1 MGCQSIV
8 FVEPDAVREK
18 ERINDMKRILVTGCN
33 GQLGRAIN
41 KEYAQ
46 EDITFINTD
55 VAEGEGVISLD
66 ITDVNAVLSC
76 VEETK
81 PDVIINCA
89 AHTNVDAC
97 ESQWDLAYKINA
109 IGARNLSI
117 AAEKTN
123 AKLIH
128 VSTDYVFPGTSPQPL
143 TEFDAP
149 DPISA
154 YGKTKW
160 EGENFVREFS
170 TKHFILRT
178 AWLYGDGKN
187 FVKTMLK
194 LAETHDTVS
203 VVSDQY
209 GSPTS
214 AVELAKM
221 IHFLEPTEN
230 YGTYHA
236 TCEGQCS
243 WADFAVEIFKKAGKD
258 TKVNYITTEE
268 YNSPAKRPAYSIL
281 DNYMLRL
288 TVGDAFLMA
297 DWKDALDVYMKELF

>member
-1 MGCQSIV
+1 
-8 FVEPDAVREK
+8 
-18 ERINDMKRILVTGCN
+18 MKKIMVTGCN

-41 KEYAQ
+41 KEYAKDDV
-46 EDITFINTD
+46 EFINTD
-55 VAEGEGVISLD
+55 IAEGEGVISLD
-66 ITDVNAVLSC
+66 ITDVDAVLALA
-76 VEETK
+76 EK
-81 PDVIINCA
+81 ARPDVIINCA

-97 ESQWDLAYKINA
+97 ETQWDLAYRINA
-109 IGARNLSI
+109 IGSRNLSI
-117 AAEKTN
+117 AASKYDI
-123 AKLIH
+123 KLIH
-128 VSTDYVFPGTSPQPL
+128 VSTDYVFPGTSPKPL
-143 TEFDAP
+143 TEFDAV

-154 YGKTKW
+154 YGKTKL
-160 EGENFVREFS
+160 EGENFVKEFAP
-170 TKHFILRT
+170 KHFIFRT

-194 LAETHDTVS
+194 LSESHDVIT
-203 VVSDQY
+203 VVSDQF

-214 AVELAKM
+214 AAELAKM

-258 TKVNYITTEE
+258 TVVKYVTTEE
-268 YNSPAKRPAYSIL
+268 YNSPAKRPAYSVL

-288 TVGDAFLMA
+288 VAGSRFQMA
-297 DWKDALDVYMKELF
+297 EWKDALDVYMKEIL

>member
-1 MGCQSIV
+1 
-8 FVEPDAVREK
+8 
-18 ERINDMKRILVTGCN
+18 MKKILITGCN
-33 GQLGRAIN
+33 GQLGRALN
-41 KEYAQ
+41 KEYAKDDV
-46 EDITFINTD
+46 EFINTD
-55 VAEGEGVISLD
+55 VAQREGILSLD
-66 ITDVNAVLSC
+66 ITN
-76 VEETK
+76 VEEVIRCAEKTK

-97 ESQWDLAYKINA
+97 ETQWDLAYQINA
-109 IGARNLSI
+109 VGARNLSI
-117 AAEKTN
+117 AAAKTD

-128 VSTDYVFPGTSPQPL
+128 VSTDYVFPGTSPKPL
-143 TEFDAP
+143 TEFDATG
-149 DPISA
+149 PISA
-154 YGKTKW
+154 YGKTKL
-160 EGENFVREFS
+160 EGENFVKEFAP
-170 TKHFILRT
+170 KHFILRT

-194 LAETHDTVS
+194 LSESHDTIT

-214 AVELAKM
+214 AAELAKM

-243 WADFAVEIFKKAGKD
+243 WADFAVEIFKRAGKD
-258 TKVNYITTEE
+258 TVVKYVTTEE
-268 YNSPAKRPAYSIL
+268 YNSPAKRPAYSVL

-288 TVGDAFLMA
+288 AAKDAFRMA
-297 DWKDALDVYMKELF
+297 DWKDALDVYFEEMKENGN